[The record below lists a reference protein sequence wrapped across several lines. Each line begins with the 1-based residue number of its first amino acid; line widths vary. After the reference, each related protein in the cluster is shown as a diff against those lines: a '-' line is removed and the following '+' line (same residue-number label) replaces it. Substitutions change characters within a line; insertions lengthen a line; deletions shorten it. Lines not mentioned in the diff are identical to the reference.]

1 MSAKGNPN
9 KIVISEYL
17 DAPGET
23 LTWSGKQV
31 EVVKGARCSAL
42 VVINGTLKLSGEL
55 DVAHVSVANPTGGDG
70 LADNGLYLAGATGL
84 VGTIQTLGVKR
95 DHGKIG
101 SGTHDLDVLS
111 WIAGCAPPLI
121 PEPGED
127 PVHRDGLQVMSCE
140 RVTIE
145 RFWLVNQYPGA
156 TNGGI
161 WVNPQKSGGNVDAND
176 PSIIQDFVIVD
187 ARIVFP
193 NAAVHLGACTRC
205 GARQSLLAA
214 QRPFRL
220 DKKTV
225 EPVDVENEKVVLEPQ
240 AQ

>member
-1 MSAKGNPN
+1 MSTKANPN

-17 DAPGET
+17 DAPGQT

-31 EVVKGARCSAL
+31 EVAHGARCAGL
-42 VVINGTLKLSGEL
+42 VVVDGTLKLSGEL

-70 LADNGLYLAGATGL
+70 APDNGLYLSGATGL
-84 VGTIQTLGVKR
+84 VGTIQTLGVQR

-101 SGTHDLDVLS
+101 SGTHDLEVLS

-161 WVNPQKSGGNVDAND
+161 WVNPQKKGNQDAND
-176 PSIIQDFVIVD
+176 ASIIQDFVIEQ

-205 GARQSLLAA
+205 GARSSLLAA

-220 DKKTV
+220 DDRTLD
-225 EPVDVENEKVVLEPQ
+225 PVDVENEKVVLD
-240 AQ
+240 A